1 MLYLVVDDSRPTRN
15 LIKNYISAMHTG
27 SPSRFEEA
35 ENAQTAL
42 EIIQKQP
49 VDFIFLDVYLSSNV
63 TGLDVL
69 KQIRS
74 RDAYKHIPVIMISG
88 VSDKAKVIES
98 LKCGAQDF
106 IVKPM
111 DEKSFSEKVL
121 KVIKNMKPAVK

>member
-15 LIKNYISAMHTG
+15 LIKNYISGMHTG

-35 ENAQTAL
+35 ENGETAL
-42 EIIQKQP
+42 DIIQKHP
-49 VDFIFLDVYLSSNV
+49 VDFIFLDVYLSTNI

-88 VSDKAKVIES
+88 ESDKANVIES
-98 LKCGAQDF
+98 LKNGAQDF
-106 IVKPM
+106 IVKPI
-111 DEKSFSEKVL
+111 DEKSFADKVL
-121 KVIKNMKPAVK
+121 KVIKNMKNDR